1 MTLLSMTLLSLP
13 LELPVEKKM
22 VPTALPVPEPLI
34 VQFLTVLLVASAIK
48 RIVVADAAVLAFS
61 IVSVPK
67 PSIVT
72 LSAPFK
78 SIKFVLIAP
87 LMVRVPL
94 GVITIDVYEAEPDP
108 LALRTA
114 PVLVPSLV
122 SPTIVTVIAPVWV
135 PLLMAANPALSVA
148 YETGAPVEPWT
159 KTFCA
164 KLADAERVSPRRK
177 KRIFFMPSAV
187 FQF

>member
-48 RIVVADAAVLAFS
+48 RIVVADAAVLVFS

-87 LMVRVPL
+87 LIVRVPL
-94 GVITIDVYEAEPDP
+94 GPIIIDV
-108 LALRTA
+108 
-114 PVLVPSLV
+114 
-122 SPTIVTVIAPVWV
+122 
-135 PLLMAANPALSVA
+135 
-148 YETGAPVEPWT
+148 
-159 KTFCA
+159 
-164 KLADAERVSPRRK
+164 
-177 KRIFFMPSAV
+177 
-187 FQF
+187 